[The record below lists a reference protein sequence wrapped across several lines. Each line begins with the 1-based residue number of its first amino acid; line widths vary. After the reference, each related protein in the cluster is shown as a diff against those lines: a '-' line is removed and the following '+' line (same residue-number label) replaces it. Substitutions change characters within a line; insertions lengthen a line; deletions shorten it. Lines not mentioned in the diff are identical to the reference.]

1 MEQVVKNKKLTYQE
15 YLVLEQTNDERY
27 EYWQGEVFAMAG
39 GTINHNRIG
48 LKIATILLDY
58 FEKKGCKVFANDVKL
73 QLEKENYYVYP
84 DVLLTC
90 DEKDT
95 DAYSVQYPSLIVEVL
110 SKSTE
115 TYDRSIKLA
124 QYRKIPSLKYY
135 LLVSQSACSI
145 EAYGRNNEQ
154 ELFTYQAYE
163 TMDDVITLPAI
174 NFSMRMQ
181 DIYAYIT
188 FSPE

>member
-1 MEQVVKNKKLTYQE
+1 V
-15 YLVLEQTNDERY
+15 RY

-39 GTINHNRIG
+39 GTVNDNRIG
-48 LKIATILLDY
+48 LKIATILLEN
-58 FEKKGCKVFANDVKL
+58 FEKKDCKAFANDVKL

-110 SKSTE
+110 SKLTE
-115 TYDRSIKLA
+115 TYDRSVKLA

-135 LLVSQSACSI
+135 LLVSQSATSV
-145 EAYGRNNEQ
+145 EVYGRKNEQ
-154 ELFTYQAYE
+154 DLFTYQAYE
-163 TMDDVITLPAI
+163 SMDDLIALPAI
-174 NFSMRMQ
+174 NFSMLMQ